1 MRNLARISFS
11 VFFALS
17 FYLQANAAG
26 SADGH
31 YVVSAENLNLLP
43 PELKPLPVA
52 SQSGLHLVYLKEKQ
66 VEALA
71 SAIHETKFACGGFVT
86 VDSELTRSS
95 PQEVLAQMLT
105 KPRVAAEKVRVGYR
119 AQVHS
124 ALGEADQA
132 RYERNLKNFTSFTN
146 RNAKKAEGVKATEW
160 LRDQM
165 MRIAKDNGRTD
176 ATAEA
181 IPTPKFSQPSIVIKL
196 PGTQPDL
203 PAVIVGG
210 HMDTIQWGSF
220 GEVDAANQ
228 PGVDD
233 DASGSIAVMETYQAI
248 LEAKLKF
255 KRDMYFIFYAAEE
268 YGLHGSKAVVSVF
281 KQRKIQA
288 RGVMQLDMVGYRSPK
303 DRSPI
308 FLTTD
313 YTTAAMNTFATQLL
327 GTYLGMKDVG
337 TLKCGYAC
345 SDHASW
351 YQGGYPVVFPFEAGS
366 GNHNKLIH
374 TLQDTINVLDMAH
387 AMKYVRLAVAFMV
400 ELGEPV
406 TGAKN

>member
-1 MRNLARISFS
+1 MRGLARISLG
-11 VFFALS
+11 VVFALS
-17 FYLQANAAG
+17 LSMQAQAG
-26 SADGH
+26 DGADGH

-43 PELKPLPVA
+43 KELKPLPLA
-52 SQSGLHLVYLKEKQ
+52 SQSGLHLVYMKEKQ

-71 SAIHETKFACGGFVT
+71 AAIHEVKFACGGFVT
-86 VDSELTRSS
+86 VDKEMMRAT
-95 PQEVLAQMLT
+95 PQDVLAQMLAR
-105 KPRVAAEKVRVGYR
+105 PRVAEEKVSVRYR
-119 AQVHS
+119 NQVQ
-124 ALGEADQA
+124 AAMAEADQN

-146 RNAKKAEGVKATEW
+146 RNAKKAEGIKATEW

-165 MRIAKDNGRTD
+165 LRIAKENGRSD
-176 ATAEA
+176 ATAEFIA
-181 IPTPKFSQPSIVIKL
+181 TPKFNQSSVVIKL
-196 PGTQPDL
+196 PGTQAGL

-210 HMDTIQWGSF
+210 HMDTIQYKGF

-233 DASGSIAVMETYQAI
+233 DASGSIGVMETFQAI

-268 YGLHGSKAVVSVF
+268 YGLHGSKAVVAEF
-281 KQRKIQA
+281 KRRSLQA
-288 RGVMQLDMVGYRSPK
+288 RGVMQLDMIGYKSPK
-303 DRSPI
+303 DQSPI

-313 YTTAAMNTFATQLL
+313 YTTASMNTFATQLL
-327 GTYLGMKDVG
+327 GTYMGVKDVG

-351 YQGGYPVVFPFEAGS
+351 YQAGYPVVFPFEAGG

-374 TLQDTINVLDMAH
+374 TLEDTINVLDMAH

-400 ELGEPV
+400 ELGEPA